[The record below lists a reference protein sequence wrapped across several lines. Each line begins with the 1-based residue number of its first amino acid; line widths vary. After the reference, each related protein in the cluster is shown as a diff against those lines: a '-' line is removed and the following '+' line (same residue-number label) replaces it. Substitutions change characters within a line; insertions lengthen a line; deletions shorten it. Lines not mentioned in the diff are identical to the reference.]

1 MDSKRQ
7 DKKKSARSKVQNYQK
22 YSTNSTDFQTWLD
35 KIYSKLNFSTPTATV
50 IIGAI
55 VYFLG
60 LFMAVIFDFG
70 KEYIHTSGIY
80 IGVIGI
86 CLVSG
91 VVRYASLQIHNVFEN
106 LRPCFMVD
114 DDTYC
119 SFVKR
124 WFSKLSN
131 NGNLAV
137 AGIYIVVALLVAYNE
152 FFTPLNRVQY
162 GATKAYFFEPFW
174 YQPENL
180 WSKTIIIA
188 FYGICVALPLG
199 TATRLLYLNYKFM
212 GEVKKLPVVPLI
224 KTIRVRFREIVDY
237 YLYIFF
243 AWSIGI
249 GLFGIAFFK
258 GLQIDSILF
267 LSLMNI
273 LGIGAFISPQLCY
286 RNFILQSLKATTNQS
301 LKEYYST
308 IDINLRERPTFSMVN
323 PENLHHSG
331 AAELS
336 RERINWWVYD
346 LPDLIIFILAQ
357 VIIYGLTFLQS

>member
-1 MDSKRQ
+1 MDNKHQ
-7 DKKKSARSKVQNYQK
+7 NTKKLARSKVQDYQK
-22 YSTNSTDFQTWLD
+22 YSTDPADFQTWLD
-35 KIYSKLNFSTPTATV
+35 RVYSKLNFPTPIATAL
-50 IIGAI
+50 IGAI

-60 LFMAVIFDFG
+60 LSMAATFDFG
-70 KEYIHTSGIY
+70 KEYIYTSGIY

-91 VVRYASLQIHNVFEN
+91 VVRYASLRIHSVFEN
-106 LRPCFMVD
+106 LRPCFMID
-114 DDTYC
+114 DDTYH

-124 WFSKLSN
+124 WFSKLSS
-131 NGNLAV
+131 NGNLAI
-137 AGIYIVVALLVAYNE
+137 AGVYIVLALLVAYSE

-224 KTIRVRFREIVDY
+224 KTIRIRFREIVDY

-243 AWSIGI
+243 TWSIGI

-258 GLQIDSILF
+258 GLNIDSILF
-267 LSLMNI
+267 LSIMNV

-286 RNFILQSLKATTNQS
+286 RSFILKSLRVTTNQS

-308 IDINLRERPTFSMVN
+308 IDINLRERPTSSIVN
-323 PENLHHSG
+323 SEKLHHNG
-331 AAELS
+331 AIEIS
-336 RERINWWVYD
+336 RESINWWIYD
-346 LPDLIIFILAQ
+346 LPDIIFFMLAQ
-357 VIIYGLTFLQS
+357 LIVYGATFLQ